1 MERSKGLLILGRRA
15 GIRRLSD
22 VAKPGFSAF
31 SAKHPHKPQDIVV
44 EVDTAQDVDAGVSDC
59 AAACANLELL
69 GCDGAEGSPGLD
81 EEYGTSDD
89 VPCDQVCRETEA
101 GGIPMHTAC
110 VAAAGSCDAVDEC
123 FD

>member
-1 MERSKGLLILGRRA
+1 MRFLILLFGFLA
-15 GIRRLSD
+15 GAVLAVLMFMGCD
-22 VAKPGFSAF
+22 QV
-31 SAKHPHKPQDIVV
+31 DIVV

-110 VAAAGSCDAVDEC
+110 VAAAGSCDVVDEC